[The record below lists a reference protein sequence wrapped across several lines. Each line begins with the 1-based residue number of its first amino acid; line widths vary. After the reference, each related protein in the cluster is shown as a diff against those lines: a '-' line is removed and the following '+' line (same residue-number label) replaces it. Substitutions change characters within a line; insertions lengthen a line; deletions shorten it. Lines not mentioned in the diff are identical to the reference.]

1 MAFLKDLKNSIND
14 KMKESM
20 RTALLPGETIIDSQG
35 GAYAVGGMSA
45 GLGGT
50 IFFTNQRVVFETN
63 KMNSMIKE
71 VIEIVNNADIVE
83 FCKADSVGLGN
94 MVAIPGLTKDK
105 SVVIKT
111 ANKGYSYTPQDPERM
126 IQTLINTCP
135 HAKQGE
141 KSSYMNTVKS
151 NFAGWKGS
159 NSTEPTTTQQAAPN
173 ADPIEEVKKYKD
185 LLDMGIISQ
194 EEFDE
199 KKKALLGL

>member
-20 RTALLPGETIIDSQG
+20 RTPLLPGETIIDSQT
-35 GAYAVGGMSA
+35 GACAIGGMSA

-71 VIEIVNNADIVE
+71 VIEIVDNADIVE

-126 IQTLINTCP
+126 LQTLVSTCP

-159 NSTEPTTTQQAAPN
+159 PSNDPAPAQQATAKT
-173 ADPIEEVKKYKD
+173 DPIEEVKKFKE

>member
-20 RTALLPGETIIDSQG
+20 RTPLLPGETIVDSQS
-35 GAYAVGGMSA
+35 GACAKGGMSA

-50 IFFTNQRVVFETN
+50 IFFTTQRVVFETN

-71 VIEIVNNADIVE
+71 VIEIVNNTDIVE

-111 ANKGYSYTPQDPERM
+111 EETGYSYTPQDPDRM

-141 KSSYMNTVKS
+141 KSSYTNTVKS
-151 NFAGWKGS
+151 NFSGWKGN
-159 NSTEPTTTQQAAPN
+159 NSKESATAPQATAST
-173 ADPIEEVKKYKD
+173 DPIEEIKKYKE

-199 KKKALLGL
+199 KKKSLLGL